1 MAQKDPLVEY
11 TTEGEAMFRE
21 LGLAI
26 REEVVMTLFHAQI
39 EVEDVEQLQA
49 AQAAQGLDGGE
60 VAYQHE
66 SFAGADAIAAAGALG
81 GNGGSVTA
89 GGLGAG
95 GGAVATTQR
104 VTADREKI
112 GRNDPCWCGS
122 GKKFKRCH
130 GA

>member
-1 MAQKDPLVEY
+1 M
-11 TTEGEAMFRE
+11 G
-21 LGLAI
+21 
-26 REEVVMTLFHAQI
+26 
-39 EVEDVEQLQA
+39 
-49 AQAAQGLDGGE
+49 
-60 VAYQHE
+60 
-66 SFAGADAIAAAGALG
+66 G

-89 GGLGAG
+89 GAIGAG

-104 VTADREKI
+104 VTSDRDKI